1 MPPAN
6 TCRTISTV
14 SRMRASGRLNE
25 TPCRPSITCGPE
37 APSPSRNR
45 PPDRLDSVIAVWA
58 TTTGERVPTCNDAG
72 TEQHPLGPGSEVAQ
86 RRRRVR
92 TPRLGDPTDV
102 QAQLLGLD
110 AELNDLAHGA
120 GQLDRRGGAHQRTP
134 CSASLL
140 IAARVLPIAA
150 SNSRIRT
157 NTIFCSL
164 SGIESIA
171 TDNPERPGPI
181 CIQ

>member
-1 MPPAN
+1 
-6 TCRTISTV
+6 
-14 SRMRASGRLNE
+14 MRASGRLNE

-37 APSPSRNR
+37 APNPSRNR

-58 TTTGERVPTCNDAG
+58 TATGDRVPTCKTPEPNSIRS
-72 TEQHPLGPGSEVAQ
+72 GPGSDEAQ
-86 RRRRVR
+86 RRWRVR
-92 TPRLGDPTDV
+92 TPRLGDPADV
-102 QAQLLGLD
+102 QTQLLR
-110 AELNDLAHGA
+110 LNGEIDNLAHLA
-120 GQLDRRGGAHQRTP
+120 GQLDRRRRAHQRTP

-140 IAARVLPIAA
+140 IAARVLLIAA

-157 NTIFCSL
+157 NTIFSSL

-171 TDNPERPGPI
+171 IDKPERPGPI